1 MTVKA
6 EFPYTESN
14 RFESDAIK
22 PSLAATSTSVKTYR
36 ILDSISRRFAKPS
49 TQGEKSNLKVIAET
63 PDEFTVIT
71 ERTKGVNHNNILL
84 SVSKVK
90 LVDIERNVGT
100 LSKVKTAYVKQEA
113 DSFTSQTIPPTSP
126 VYPLQSLRTGWD
138 GYWAEPL
145 SKGVLLKA
153 HELWMRIKQ
162 ITRDDGDL
170 PSISPAANGSVA
182 FTWSSQYPR
191 KELEIWLYDQLD
203 YYAEWLLSEGGS
215 AGEYSPADTPPEGND
230 VEGDTQSQAELL
242 KVISQY
248 QES

>member
-1 MTVKA
+1 MTVKNK
-6 EFPYTESN
+6 FPDIESN
-14 RFESDAIK
+14 KFESQALK
-22 PSLAATSTSVKTYR
+22 PSLATTSISVKTYK
-36 ILDSISRRFAKPS
+36 IGSIPRRSVKPS
-49 TQGEKSNLKVIAET
+49 SQGEKSNPKAIAEN
-63 PDEFTVIT
+63 PDVFTVIT
-71 ERTKGVNHNNILL
+71 ERNKGLTHNNMLL

-90 LVDIERNVGT
+90 LVDIEHNVGT
-100 LSKVKTAYVKQEA
+100 LSKFKIAYVKQDA

-126 VYPLQSLRTGWD
+126 VYTLQSLRTGWD

-162 ITRDDGDL
+162 ITRDNCDL

-203 YYAEWLLSEGGS
+203 YYAEWLLSG
-215 AGEYSPADTPPEGND
+215 EGND
-230 VEGDTQSQAELL
+230 IEGDTQSQAEVV